1 MNKELK
7 NQRKKEERSKTK
19 AGNGNPKLSGKIVP
33 QLNYR
38 NSSDSYIYVAIT
50 K

>member
-19 AGNGNPKLSGKIVP
+19 AGNGNPKLSGP
-33 QLNYR
+33 NR
-38 NSSDSYIYVAIT
+38 PST
-50 K
+50 